1 MGIFARSGTFNTTRQ
16 LRPQQEKAMTDFAIS
31 TFETAVIAG
40 NERRPSFGQRLL
52 LWIETHQQR
61 RADREIAQ
69 ILRRF
74 RN

>member
-1 MGIFARSGTFNTTRQ
+1 
-16 LRPQQEKAMTDFAIS
+16 MTNFAIP
-31 TFETAVIAG
+31 TFETAVVAG

-52 LWIETHQQR
+52 LWIETRQQL

-69 ILRRF
+69 ILRRA